1 MVVNH
6 LLKLSAWTSQTVN
19 VWLLFGHHDQTVSA
33 RCYLNRDK
41 KRWKHA
47 YLAINAI
54 FFWQDDHC
62 KTSFEQD
69 IIFAKEVLSLANAN

>member
-1 MVVNH
+1 MVLNH
-6 LLKLSAWTSQTVN
+6 LLKLSAWASQTIN

-41 KRWKHA
+41 KRWKYA
-47 YLAINAI
+47 YLTINAI
-54 FFWQDDHC
+54 FFWQDNHC